1 MGPLYVCLSLCVY
14 VHAYIQE
21 YVHVHEYLVYSMYV
35 FSIVCMCLVSV
46 FRSDVCTLCMC
57 SCDQVQP
64 DVNDLLSYAHF
75 LNVVLNYSLS
85 QGNIPGALRYGES
98 THFISHNTS
107 STVMLSTPAL
117 LVGRAAISISNK
129 LHEVPIKLAS
139 MTLLSQ
145 ALLASEL

>member
-1 MGPLYVCLSLCVY
+1 ML
-14 VHAYIQE
+14 
-21 YVHVHEYLVYSMYV
+21 VHVYIFV
-35 FSIVCMCLVSV
+35 FVCVRTYKCTVCTYICSIVCICLVSV
-46 FRSDVCTLCMC
+46 FIPNVCTLCMC

-75 LNVVLNYSLS
+75 LNVVLNYFLS
-85 QGNIPGALRYGES
+85 QGNIPGALRYGGS
-98 THFISHNTS
+98 TYFISHLMHS
-107 STVMLSTPAL
+107 VLSTPVL